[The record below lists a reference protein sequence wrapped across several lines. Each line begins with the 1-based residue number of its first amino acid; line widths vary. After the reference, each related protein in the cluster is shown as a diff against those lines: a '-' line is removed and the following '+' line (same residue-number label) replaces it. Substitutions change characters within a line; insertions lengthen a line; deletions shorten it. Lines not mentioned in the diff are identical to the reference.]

1 MQTTTTPMLSG
12 QSRLLKRITIMIAV
26 LAVAVFCTKTA
37 QLLWVASQS
46 FETDVGAYFSGAERL
61 RAGLP
66 LYPADLDITKSRE
79 LYVYPPVLA
88 LIFYPLVTYQL
99 AWWVWAG
106 ISIVCWGAALG
117 LLVRELVRTEFGQ
130 QLRQSIWWPV
140 FLAALINFPPVLVHF
155 TWGQVQLPLLL
166 LLTLAWL
173 CLRRDRP
180 AAAGVLIGLAIAL
193 KLFPLLLLA
202 PLFVQRRWR
211 CVAAALG
218 VAALVLVLS
227 FAAVGW
233 QQTVFY
239 FAKVLPEVNKQND
252 MYDNYSV
259 AVVLKEWMSYTFPS
273 DLVANLL
280 RLAFLGLIC
289 LAALRRPR
297 AADQALALGATALF
311 WLPPVV
317 WSHYYVL
324 AFLPLFDLIMRAP
337 RRLLV
342 GAMIAYFLIATAS
355 LLYYVP
361 DQFLALARVPPILGA
376 VVLLGTQVAAAF
388 HSEVDTMTR

>member
-1 MQTTTTPMLSG
+1 MQTTTTPMLSAE
-12 QSRLLKRITIMIAV
+12 SRLLKRMTIIIAV
-26 LAVAVFCTKTA
+26 LAIAVFCAKTV
-37 QLLWVASQS
+37 QMLWIASQS
-46 FETDVGAYFSGAERL
+46 FETDVGAYFSGAEHL
-61 RAGLP
+61 RTGLP

-106 ISIVCWGAALG
+106 ISIACWGASLG
-117 LLVRELVRTEFGQ
+117 LLIRELARSEFGK

-173 CLRRDRP
+173 CLRRNRP
-180 AAAGVLIGLAIAL
+180 AAAGALIGLAIAL
-193 KLFPLLLLA
+193 KLFPVLLLA

-218 VAALVLVLS
+218 VAALALALS

-239 FAKVLPEVNKQND
+239 FAKVLPEVSKQND

-259 AVVLKEWMSYTFPS
+259 AVVLKEWMSYAFPS

-280 RLAFLGLIC
+280 RLVFLGLVC
-289 LAALRRPR
+289 LAALRRPL
-297 AADQALALGATALF
+297 AADQALALGATGLF
-311 WLPPVV
+311 WLPPLV
-317 WSHYYVL
+317 WSHYFVL
-324 AFLPLFDLIMRAP
+324 ACLPLFDVLMRAP
-337 RRLLV
+337 RRLLA
-342 GAMIAYFLIATAS
+342 GALVAYFLIATAS
-355 LLYYVP
+355 LIYYVP
-361 DQFLALARVPPILGA
+361 DQYLALARVPPILGTL
-376 VVLLGTQVAAAF
+376 VLLGTQVVVAF
-388 HSEVDTMTR
+388 HSEVNEMTS